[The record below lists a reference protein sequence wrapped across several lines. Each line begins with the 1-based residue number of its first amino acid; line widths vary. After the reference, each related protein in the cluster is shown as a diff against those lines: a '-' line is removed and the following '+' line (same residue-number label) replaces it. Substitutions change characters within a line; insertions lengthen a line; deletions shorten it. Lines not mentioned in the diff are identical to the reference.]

1 MSQHVSTVSPQHPV
15 GNLRN
20 RKFARL
26 RQGLRR
32 GKPLELGRDCS
43 QSAIRNPQ
51 SAIILVC
58 LLVAA
63 CLVPAV
69 PAALAAP
76 ATAPAEPTKV
86 YVPYEK
92 LRSVFE
98 ADKQG
103 VFLPYDEFQR
113 LWRAAQ
119 QSPAAVGEA
128 PAPYLISSAR
138 FVGKVD
144 TELARMQLELVV
156 DILGE
161 GWVEVP
167 IGLGDVAVSAVS
179 APAGKPAP
187 LLRVVDGQYVLL
199 TRGKGRQTLTVDFA
213 RQLATQPGLNVLGF
227 RTPPA
232 AITTLE
238 LTIPDENMKVDVEP
252 MLAASTDQVEL
263 DGKKATRLQAFLGA
277 TGQVKLSWKPKTQ
290 AAADLAAVV
299 ICEQLQHINVAEA
312 LISHDVTFNYD
323 IRRRGVDT
331 FTVQL
336 PGAFRVTA
344 VDGAN
349 ISKWDIAAAGDGKTQ
364 TLVVNLFSPAKGGY
378 SLTVRMELFLKD
390 PDVKVPL
397 TPIITREVLR
407 RTGLIAVTHSPR
419 RSVELADA
427 KKLARVDTGRLPQP
441 LAGQSGAT
449 AWRFITSD
457 YAGTLAIGTVEPRI
471 TAGHFWGLGVDDD
484 RMELRGQLQYAIE
497 RTGLFQVSLNLPE
510 PWEVVSIGPSDL
522 VDDHQF
528 SGKGPGRMINIL
540 LKREVAGQVTLA
552 LHARAPRKAPDE
564 PVKFILPQA
573 DRKNLQLYS
582 GQLTLLLAD
591 RLRAE
596 VDALEQFQPM
606 PLGSAAQWSM
616 TGVKPVMAMEFRSID
631 PAKPASASFK
641 IAVKPAQVSAVV
653 NRLVSI
659 ESGSIVDQ
667 ALIDYTVLY
676 APVDTFYLKMPAA
689 LAEASVEISGP
700 DIKEKPRIDKLPDD
714 QATTMPASPES
725 AAADRGAGSAE
736 SQPAGPQAGAV
747 KWAYY
752 KVVLQSPVIGRYRLR
767 VDSRR
772 SFQAGADGKVS
783 TVAVEPIIAAGKLS
797 DQIGYIA
804 VAKADTLAIG
814 EPKPKNLLPGDPT
827 SAADV
832 PEESYRKVAALAFR
846 NNVPPFELSL
856 PVAVQKE
863 AAVFTTIATG
873 AIIEQVL
880 GRDGALNTNATY
892 LLETSRGDR
901 LAVTL
906 PRDTSGLRVLLNG
919 VNTPVEDGAT
929 KDVKIIRLPPSAG
942 QFAKLVLELRYGMNV
957 GRAGS
962 LESPTL
968 PDGIPVQQTFWRLII
983 PSEDLLLWFDNAF
996 ARLEG
1001 QGQGISQVGQ
1011 MAEGYPSQVGLH
1023 FGREGQVFD
1032 FIRQG
1037 SPGHLHVVRVDQKM
1051 FAIAVWVLILVFG
1064 VAALKLSGFGRCVLL
1079 LAAVLAVVVI
1089 KLFAPLLARQLVL
1102 SGYPA
1107 GLIVLGLWLA
1117 HWIFR
1122 MLPRQV
1128 ARIHPGSPPG
1138 PQKPAP
1144 GDPDP
1149 FSQLAESAK
1158 ASYEASQA
1166 AEPGK
1171 PVWEDDTNK
1180 PQDKE

>member
-1 MSQHVSTVSPQHPV
+1 MSEHVFAASRRSFCGTVPM
-15 GNLRN
+15 
-20 RKFARL
+20 RKSARL

-32 GKPLELGRDCS
+32 GK
-43 QSAIRNPQ
+43 QSAPRLRSGLP
-51 SAIILVC
+51 AILSF
-58 LLVAA
+58 LLVAV
-63 CLVPAV
+63 CLAPVV
-69 PAALAAP
+69 PAALAGP
-76 ATAPAEPTKV
+76 TTAPAEPTKV

-119 QSPAAVGEA
+119 QSPAAVGKA

-156 DILGE
+156 DILGD

-179 APAGKPAP
+179 AVSAPAGKPAP
-187 LLRVVDGQYVLL
+187 LLRVLDGQYVLL
-199 TRGKGRQTLTVDFA
+199 TRGKGRQMLTVDFA

-252 MLAASTDQVEL
+252 MLAASTDQVEI

-312 LISHDVTFNYD
+312 LISHDTTFNYD

-336 PGAFRVTA
+336 PGEFRVTA

-364 TLVVNLFSPAKGGY
+364 TLVVNLFSPAKGSY

-419 RSVELADA
+419 RSVELTGA
-427 KKLARVDTGRLPQP
+427 KNLARVDTGRLPQP

-471 TAGHFWGLGVDDD
+471 TARHFWAMGIDDD
-484 RMELRGQLQYAIE
+484 RMELRGQLNYAIE
-497 RTGLFQVSLNLPE
+497 RTGLFQISINLPE
-510 PWEVVSIGPSDL
+510 PWEIVSIGPSNL
-522 VDDHQF
+522 VDDHQCT
-528 SGKGPGRMINIL
+528 GKGAGRMLNIL
-540 LKREVAGQVTLA
+540 LKREVAGGVRLD
-552 LHARAPRKAPDE
+552 LHARANRKAPDE

-596 VDALEQFQPM
+596 VDTLEQFQPM
-606 PLGSAAQWSM
+606 PLGSAAGWSM
-616 TGVKPVMAMEFRSID
+616 AGVKPVMAMEFRSID

-653 NRLVSI
+653 SRLVNI

-667 ALIDYTVLY
+667 AVIDYTVLY
-676 APVDTFYLKMPAA
+676 APVDTFYLKMPAV
-689 LAEASVEISGP
+689 LAEARAEISGQ
-700 DIKEKPRIDKLPDD
+700 DIKEKPPIDKLPDD
-714 QATTMPASPES
+714 QVTTMPASPEPGRE
-725 AAADRGAGSAE
+725 AGAPPSGATGS
-736 SQPAGPQAGAV
+736 PQAAPV

-752 KVVLQSPVIGRYRLR
+752 KVVLQSPVIGRYRLT

-772 SFQAGADGKVS
+772 SFQADAGGKVG
-783 TVAVEPIIAAGKLS
+783 TVTVEPILAAGKLS
-797 DQIGYIA
+797 DQVGYVAI
-804 VAKADTLAIG
+804 AKADTLAIG
-814 EPKPKNLLPGDPT
+814 EPKTKNLLPGDPT

-832 PEESYRKVAALAFR
+832 PEDSYRKVAALAFR

-880 GRDGALNTNATY
+880 GRDGIVNTNATF

-906 PRDTSGLRVLLNG
+906 PKKTSGLRVLLNG
-919 VNTPVEDGAT
+919 ANTPVEDGLT
-929 KDVKIIRLPPSAG
+929 EDVKIVRLPPSAG
-942 QFAKLVLELRYGMNV
+942 QFTKLVLELRYSAEV
-957 GRAGS
+957 GRAGT
-962 LESPTL
+962 LESPAL
-968 PDGIPVQQTFWRLII
+968 PTGIPVQQTFWRLII
-983 PSEDLLLWFDNAF
+983 PSEDLLLWFDSAF
-996 ARLEG
+996 ARMDDADW
-1001 QGQGISQVGQ
+1001 QVGR
-1011 MAEGYPSQVGLH
+1011 MADGYPSQVELRSARQGH
-1023 FGREGQVFD
+1023 VSD

-1037 SPGHLHVVRVDQKM
+1037 PPGRLRVVKVDEKT
-1051 FAIAVWVLILVFG
+1051 FSIAVWIAVLIFG
-1064 VAALKLSGFGRCVLL
+1064 VAALKFSGFGRCVLL

-1117 HWIFR
+1117 HWIFK
-1122 MLPRQV
+1122 MLPRQA
-1128 ARIHPGSPPG
+1128 ARMRSASPPPVPTLQPATG
-1138 PQKPAP
+1138 PAEPVKA
-1144 GDPDP
+1144 DP
-1149 FSQLAESAK
+1149 FEQLADSAT
-1158 ASYEASQA
+1158 ASYEDSQA
-1166 AEPGK
+1166 AGPAEPA
-1171 PVWEDDTNK
+1171 WEDDTNK

>member
-1 MSQHVSTVSPQHPV
+1 
-15 GNLRN
+15 L
-20 RKFARL
+20 
-26 RQGLRR
+26 
-32 GKPLELGRDCS
+32 C
-43 QSAIRNPQ
+43 
-51 SAIILVC
+51 
-58 LLVAA
+58 LVAA
-63 CLVPAV
+63 CFA
-69 PAALAAP
+69 PAALAGP

-92 LRSVFE
+92 LRGVFE

-144 TELARMQLELVV
+144 TELARMQLKLVV

-167 IGLGDVAVSAVS
+167 IGLGDVAVSAV
-179 APAGKPAP
+179 AGAKGKPDP
-187 LLRVVDGQYVLL
+187 LLRVAGGQYVLL

-232 AITTLE
+232 AIATLE

-263 DGKKATRLQAFLGA
+263 DGKKTTRLQAFLGA

-336 PGAFRVTA
+336 PGGFRVTA

-349 ISKWDIAAAGDGKTQ
+349 ISKWDISAAGDGKTQ
-364 TLVVNLFSPAKGGY
+364 TLVVNLFSPAKGDY
-378 SLTVRMELFLKD
+378 SLTVKMELFLKD

-427 KKLARVDTGRLPQP
+427 KNLARVDTGRLPQP

-457 YAGTLAIGTVEPRI
+457 YSAALAIGTVEPRI

-484 RMELRGQLQYAIE
+484 RLELRGQLQYAIE
-497 RTGLFQVSLNLPE
+497 RTGLFQISLNLPE

-528 SGKGPGRMINIL
+528 SGKGAGRMVNIL

-564 PVKFILPQA
+564 PVKFILPRA

-596 VDALEQFQPM
+596 VDTLEQFQPM

-616 TGVKPVMAMEFRSID
+616 AGVRPVMAMEFRSID
-631 PAKPASASFK
+631 PAKPAAASFK

-689 LAEASVEISGP
+689 LAEANVEISGP

-714 QATTMPASPES
+714 QATTMPA
-725 AAADRGAGSAE
+725 A
-736 SQPAGPQAGAV
+736 QPADSTGVPVGDRQPVVAGEV

-752 KVVLQSPVIGRYRLR
+752 KVVLQSPVIGRYRLA
-767 VDSRR
+767 VNSRR

-783 TVAVEPIIAAGKLS
+783 TVVVEPILAAGKLS

-906 PRDTSGLRVLLNG
+906 PKDTSGLRVLLNG
-919 VNTPVEDGAT
+919 VNTPVEDGAA

-968 PDGIPVQQTFWRLII
+968 PDGIPVQQTLWRLII
-983 PSEDLLLWFDNAF
+983 PSEDLLLWFDSAF

-1001 QGQGISQVGQ
+1001 QGISQVSQ

-1023 FGREGQVFD
+1023 FGREGHVFD

-1037 SPGHLHVVRVDQKM
+1037 APGQLRVVRVDDKM
-1051 FAIAVWVLILVFG
+1051 FAIAVWILILVFG
-1064 VAALKLSGFGRCVLL
+1064 VAALKFSGFGRCVLL
-1079 LAAVLAVVVI
+1079 LAAVLAVVAV
-1089 KLFAPLLARQLVL
+1089 KLFWPLLARQLVL

-1128 ARIHPGSPPG
+1128 ARMHSGSPQAPT
-1138 PQKPAP
+1138 PQPAP

-1158 ASYEASQA
+1158 RSYEGQQAPGA
-1166 AEPGK
+1166 AEAKQGN
-1171 PVWEDDTNK
+1171 DATGT
-1180 PQDKE
+1180 

>member
-1 MSQHVSTVSPQHPV
+1 
-15 GNLRN
+15 
-20 RKFARL
+20 
-26 RQGLRR
+26 
-32 GKPLELGRDCS
+32 
-43 QSAIRNPQ
+43 
-51 SAIILVC
+51 
-58 LLVAA
+58 
-63 CLVPAV
+63 
-69 PAALAAP
+69 LAGP

-92 LRSVFE
+92 LRNVFE

-138 FVGKVD
+138 FAGKAD
-144 TELARMQLELVV
+144 SELARMQLELVV

-167 IGLGDVAVSAVS
+167 IGLGDVAVSAV
-179 APAGKPAP
+179 AGAKGKPAP
-187 LLRVVDGQYVLL
+187 LLRVVGGQYVLL
-199 TRGKGRQTLTVDFA
+199 TRGKGRQALTVDFA
-213 RQLATQPGLNVLGF
+213 RQLSTQPGLNVLGF

-323 IRRRGVDT
+323 IRRRGVDA
-331 FTVQL
+331 FTIQL
-336 PGAFRVTA
+336 PGEFRVTA

-349 ISKWDIAAAGDGKTQ
+349 ISKWDISAAGDGKTQ
-364 TLVVNLFSPAKGGY
+364 TLTVNLFSPAKGSY
-378 SLTVRMELFLKD
+378 ELTVRMELFLKD
-390 PDVKVPL
+390 PNVKVPL
-397 TPIITREVLR
+397 TPIVTREVLR

-419 RSVELADA
+419 RSVEVTDVQR
-427 KKLARVDTGRLPQP
+427 LARVDTGRLPKP
-441 LAGQSGAT
+441 LAEQSGAT

-471 TAGHFWGLGVDDD
+471 TARHFWALGVDDD
-484 RMELRGQLQYAIE
+484 RMELRGRLQYAIE
-497 RTGLFQVSLNLPE
+497 RTGLFQISLNLPE
-510 PWEVVSIGPSDL
+510 PWEIVSLGPPNL

-528 SGKGPGRMINIL
+528 TGKGSGRMLNIL
-540 LKREVAGQVTLA
+540 LKSEVAGEVGLD
-552 LHARAPRKAPDE
+552 LHARASRKAADE
-564 PVKFILPQA
+564 PVKFVLPRA

-582 GQLTLLLAD
+582 GQLALLLAD

-606 PLGSAAQWSM
+606 PLGSAASWSM
-616 TGVKPVMAMEFRSID
+616 TGVKPVMALEFRSID
-631 PAKPASASFK
+631 PDKPAAASFK

-653 NRLVSI
+653 NRLVNI

-689 LAEASVEISGP
+689 LAEARAEISGP

-714 QATTMPASPES
+714 QVTTMPAGSTGSPPS
-725 AAADRGAGSAE
+725 GSTGSPPSGSTGSTASPPPSTQQAD
-736 SQPAGPQAGAV
+736 AV

-752 KVVLQSPVIGRYRLR
+752 KVVLQSPVIGRYRLT

-772 SFQAGADGKVS
+772 SFQAGADGKIS
-783 TVAVEPIIAAGKLS
+783 IVAVEPILAAGKLS
-797 DQIGYIA
+797 DQVGYIA

-814 EPKPKNLLPGDPT
+814 EPKKMVSLLPGDPT
-827 SAADV
+827 STTDV

-846 NNVPPFELSL
+846 NDAPPFELSL

-880 GRDGALNTNATY
+880 GRDGELNTNATF

-906 PRDTSGLRVLLNG
+906 PKGIRGLRVLLNG
-919 VNTPVEDGAT
+919 VNAPVEDGAAD
-929 KDVKIIRLPPSAG
+929 KKIVRLPPSAG
-942 QFAKLVLELRYGMNV
+942 QFTKLVLELRYGMTV
-957 GRAGS
+957 AGAGA
-962 LESPTL
+962 LESPKL
-968 PDGIPVQQTFWRLII
+968 PVEIPVQQTFWRLII
-983 PSEDLLLWFDNAF
+983 PSEELLVWFDGAF
-996 ARLEG
+996 AKLG
-1001 QGQGISQVGQ
+1001 QGTLQVDQ
-1011 MAEGYPSQVGLH
+1011 MAQGYPSQVGLH
-1023 FGREGQVFD
+1023 FGRQGQVFD

-1037 SPGHLHVVRVDQKM
+1037 SPGYLSVMKIDRKTFTIAAWV
-1051 FAIAVWVLILVFG
+1051 AILIFG

-1079 LAAVLAVVVI
+1079 LAALLAVVVI
-1089 KLFAPLLARQLVL
+1089 KLFAPLLAHQIIL
-1102 SGYPA
+1102 SGFPA
-1107 GLIVLGLWLA
+1107 GLVVLGLWLA
-1117 HWIFR
+1117 HWMFK
-1122 MLPRQV
+1122 MLPRQI
-1128 ARIHPGSPPG
+1128 ARMRPGSPPTL
-1138 PQKPAP
+1138 QPAP
-1144 GDPDP
+1144 GVPDP
-1149 FSQLAESAK
+1149 FSQLTESAK
-1158 ASYEASQA
+1158 RSYDGQQAPGA
-1166 AEPGK
+1166 AEPKQGNDATGAQGK
-1171 PVWEDDTNK
+1171 E
-1180 PQDKE
+1180 

>member
-1 MSQHVSTVSPQHPV
+1 MNQRVLSTARRNPCWMFP
-15 GNLRN
+15 LRES
-20 RKFARL
+20 ARL
-26 RQGLRR
+26 RQRPRR
-32 GKPLELGRDCS
+32 GV
-43 QSAIRNPQ
+43 QSAIRPGAPGQ
-51 SAIILVC
+51 SAILLC

-63 CLVPAV
+63 CFV
-69 PAALAAP
+69 PAAVAGP
-76 ATAPAEPTKV
+76 TTAPAEPTKV

-113 LWRAAQ
+113 LWRAAR

-128 PAPYLISSAR
+128 PASYLISSAR
-138 FVGKVD
+138 FTGKVD

-156 DILGE
+156 DILGD

-167 IGLGDVAVSAVS
+167 IGLGDVAVSAVA

-187 LLRVVDGQYVLL
+187 LLRVVGGQYMLL

-213 RQLATQPGLNVLGF
+213 RQLTTQPGLNVLGF

-252 MLAASTDQVEL
+252 MLAASTDQVEF

-312 LISHDVTFNYD
+312 LISHDTTFNYD

-364 TLVVNLFSPAKGGY
+364 TLTVNLFSPAKGGY

-407 RTGLIAVTHSPR
+407 RTGLVAVTHSPR

-427 KKLARVDTGRLPQP
+427 KNLARVDTGRLPQP

-471 TAGHFWGLGVDDD
+471 TARHFWAVGVDDD
-484 RMELRGQLQYAIE
+484 RMELQGQLIYAIE
-497 RTGLFQVSLNLPE
+497 RTGVFQISLNLPE
-510 PWEVVSIGPSDL
+510 PWEIASIGPSNL

-528 SGKGPGRMINIL
+528 SGKGSARMLNIL

-564 PVKFILPQA
+564 PVKFILPRA

-596 VDALEQFQPM
+596 VDTLEQFQPM
-606 PLGSAAQWSM
+606 PLGSAVNWSM
-616 TGVKPVMAMEFRSID
+616 AGVKPVMAMEFRSID
-631 PAKPASASFK
+631 PAKPAAASFK
-641 IAVKPAQVSAVV
+641 IAVKPAQVSAIVS
-653 NRLVSI
+653 RLVSI

-689 LAEASVEISGP
+689 LADARAEISGP

-714 QATTMPASPES
+714 QVTTMPASS
-725 AAADRGAGSAE
+725 
-736 SQPAGPQAGAV
+736 PAVALPSGPQAQAGAV

-752 KVVLQSPVIGRYRLR
+752 KVVLQSPVIGRYRLT
-767 VDSRR
+767 VNSRR

-783 TVAVEPIIAAGKLS
+783 TVVVEPIIAAGKLS
-797 DQIGYIA
+797 DQVGYVA

-814 EPKPKNLLPGDPT
+814 EPKTKNLLPGDPT
-827 SAADV
+827 SATDV

-880 GRDGALNTNATY
+880 GRDAVNTNATF

-906 PRDTSGLRVLLNG
+906 PKDTIGLRVLLNG
-919 VNTPVEDGAT
+919 VNTPVEDGAA
-929 KDVKIIRLPPSAG
+929 DNVKIIRLPPSAG
-942 QFAKLVLELRYGMNV
+942 QFTKLVLELRYGMKA
-957 GRAGS
+957 GRAGVM
-962 LESPTL
+962 ESPTL

-983 PSEDLLLWFDNAF
+983 PSEDLLVWFDSAF
-996 ARLEG
+996 ASLG
-1001 QGQGISQVGQ
+1001 QGASQVNR
-1011 MAEGYPSQVGLH
+1011 MAQGYPSQVELH
-1023 FGREGQVFD
+1023 FTRQGQVFD

-1037 SPGHLHVVRVDQKM
+1037 SPGQLSVMKVGEKT
-1051 FAIAVWVLILVFG
+1051 FSIAVWIAVLIFG
-1064 VAALKLSGFGRCVLL
+1064 VAALKFSGFGRCVLL
-1079 LAAVLAVVVI
+1079 LAALLAVVAV

-1117 HWIFR
+1117 HWIFK
-1122 MLPRQV
+1122 MLPRQMSLL
-1128 ARIHPGSPPG
+1128 RPPG
-1138 PQKPAP
+1138 PTWPQGQPAP
-1144 GDPDP
+1144 TLQSAGAPSPTVPGAPDP
-1149 FSQLAESAK
+1149 FGQLAESAK
-1158 ASYEASQA
+1158 ASYEGPQGPGTG
-1166 AEPGK
+1166 EPKQGN
-1171 PVWEDDTNK
+1171 DTTGA
-1180 PQDKE
+1180 QDKE